1 MRFSLV
7 FGVVAVAASVGLAA
21 ADEFKPP
28 PLRDGFWETR
38 SALTIDGKLVS
49 DTSIKMCQSKDLTQS
64 TQAAAAE
71 MRKKNECTG
80 VVNKTS
86 ANTIVEESRCAKGSN
101 AGSDTKTIYSY
112 TGDTAAH
119 VEIHIHKGSSETMTV
134 MDMKYLGSC
143 PVGLQPGDAIMPDGK
158 KLSLGGK

>member
-1 MRFSLV
+1 MRVSLV
-7 FGVVAVAASVGLAA
+7 FGVAAVAASVGLAG

-28 PLRDGFWETR
+28 PMRDGFWETR
-38 SALTIDGKLVS
+38 SALTVDGKLLS

-71 MRKKNECTG
+71 ISKKNECTG
-80 VVNKTS
+80 RITKTS
-86 ANTIVEESRCAKGSN
+86 GNTFVQESRCAKGPN
-101 AGSDTKTIYSY
+101 AGSDTKAIYSY

-119 VEIHIHKGSSETMTV
+119 IEMHIHKGGSETVTV

-143 PVGLQPGDAIMPDGK
+143 PSGLQPGDAIMPDGK

>member
-1 MRFSLV
+1 MRVSLV
-7 FGVVAVAASVGLAA
+7 FGIAAVAAAVGLAG
-21 ADEFKPP
+21 ADEFTPP

-38 SALTIDGKLVS
+38 SALSIDGKLVS

-71 MRKKNECTG
+71 ARKKNECTA

-86 ANTIVEESRCAKGSN
+86 ANTIVEQSRCAKGPN
-101 AGSDTKTIYSY
+101 AGSETKAVYSY

-119 VEIHIHKGSSETMTV
+119 IEMHIHKGSSETLSV

-143 PVGLQPGDAIMPDGK
+143 PSGLKPGDAIMPDGK
-158 KLSLGGK
+158 KLSLGGQ